1 MRMIHRVQFICNA
14 HGTMHR
20 WLQLSR
26 RHCRLDTSFRRVFS
40 TSNAIDSVDV
50 RCGSSGHVTVD
61 LHNFGKLTPDEPIL
75 IHFPPL
81 PAHPSSQPK
90 LPDFLQGL
98 PVASIRY
105 RWDGLSGTAPA
116 VLDDDKP
123 SQAQWP
129 APVHDT
135 AFAYSWLSKTFAPES
150 GARRGVYV
158 YGSFLGASLATSLA
172 LTEAHPHARFA
183 VRGLMAYNGIYNW
196 TMFLPDHRINRP
208 TTRGGKSIM
217 PPQPREGSHLHF
229 LQEQMRG
236 LFSKPT
242 HLFDAFGSPSLLFHS
257 PGLLV
262 PRSFTMTI
270 AESAAIDAM
279 VGEAVDPAF
288 APKTPRKSHLVFP
301 PRKSTLKIPEA
312 LLMYDTNPIPLTAS
326 GKPSKRKPKASGNS
340 FQAQAAELTEL
351 MRRSV
356 EVVELKERVKWDDG
370 IEDPAGEAER
380 RVQMIDIGQGTP
392 EYEMSHA
399 GQEAALTWLKDRN
412 LGQ

>member
-1 MRMIHRVQFICNA
+1 
-14 HGTMHR
+14 MHR
-20 WLQLSR
+20 WLQLPR
-26 RHCRLDTSFRRVFS
+26 RRCRLDYSFRRVFS
-40 TSNAIDSVDV
+40 TSNAIESVDV

-61 LHNFGKLTPDEPIL
+61 LHNFGNLTPDEPIL

-81 PAHPSSQPK
+81 PAPTASQSK
-90 LPDFLQGL
+90 LPEFLQGL

-105 RWDGLSGTAPA
+105 RWQGLPGTTPA
-116 VLDDDKP
+116 QLDDDSP
-123 SQAQWP
+123 SPEQWP

-135 AFAYSWLSKTFAPES
+135 AFAYSWLSETFAPET

-183 VRGLMAYNGIYNW
+183 VRGFMAYNGIYNW

-208 TTRGGKSIM
+208 TTRGGKQIM

-229 LQEQMRG
+229 LQEHMPS
-236 LFSKPT
+236 LFGRPT
-242 HLFDAFGSPSLLFHS
+242 HLFDAFASPSLLFHS

-279 VGEAVDPAF
+279 VGEGIDPAF

-312 LLMYDTNPIPLTAS
+312 LLMYDSNPIPLTAS
-326 GKPSKRKPKASGNS
+326 GKPSKRKPKANGNS
-340 FQAQAAELTEL
+340 FQAQAAELAEL

-356 EVVELKERVKWDDG
+356 EVVELKERVKWDDDVHG
-370 IEDPAGEAER
+370 LADEAER
-380 RVQMIDIGQGTP
+380 RVQVLGIGEGSP
-392 EYEMSHA
+392 EYDMSHT
-399 GQEAALTWLKDRN
+399 GQDAALAWLKDRN